1 VPNSDSTDGTQL
13 IVWTCNNGTNQSF
26 TQSGQT
32 PRVLGKC
39 VTAFGN
45 GTANG
50 TRVVLSTCNNGA
62 GQNWTQ
68 RPDGSVSDLQ
78 SGRCF
83 QPTGGATANG
93 TLLILSDCNG
103 QPYQRWTRA

>member
-1 VPNSDSTDGTQL
+1 M
-13 IVWTCNNGTNQSF
+13 
-26 TQSGQT
+26 
-32 PRVLGKC
+32 LGKC